1 MANVVRIKRR
11 ASGNPG
17 APASLQNAELA
28 YNEVDDTLYYGK
40 GTGGVGGAATSVEA
54 IAGAGAFV
62 TKSGSQTISGA
73 KTFDTP
79 VGVPTPVDPGHA
91 VNKAYADALT
101 PNLEGGSGISV
112 TGTGTKTIAA
122 DGTIARLES
131 PAFTGAPTAPT
142 PANATNTTQIATTAF
157 VKAQGYLTT
166 APVTSVAGKTGVVT
180 LAKADVGL
188 GNVDNT
194 SDASKPVSTAQQA
207 ALDAKA
213 PLASPALTGTPTA
226 PTAAVAT
233 STTQIATT
241 AFVKAQ
247 GYLTTAPV
255 TSVAGKTGVVS
266 LVKADVGLGNVDNTP
281 DASKPVST
289 AQQAALDAKA
299 PLASP
304 ELTGVPTAP
313 TALASADSA
322 QIATTAFVKAQGYL
336 TTAPVASVAGK
347 TGVVTLVKGDVG
359 LGNVDNTSD
368 ASKPVSTAQQAA
380 LDAKAPL
387 ASPAL
392 TGTPSAPTAI
402 ASTNTTQIATTAFV
416 KSQGYLT
423 TAPVTSVAGKT
434 GAVTLAV
441 ADVTGA
447 APLAS
452 PTLTGT
458 PAAPTAA
465 TATNSTQIATTA
477 FVQAVVASLIGSAPG
492 VLDTLAEIAAA
503 LGNDPDF
510 AATITTELTA
520 KMVKANNLS
529 DLTNVATARNNLG
542 LGTIAT
548 QSASNVTIT
557 GGSIDGITLDGG
569 TF

>member
-1 MANVVRIKRR
+1 MANTLRIKRR

-17 APASLQNAELA
+17 APASLQNAEVA

-40 GTGGVGGAATSVEA
+40 GTGGAGGTATSVEA
-54 IAGAGAFV
+54 IGGSGAFV

-131 PAFTGAPTAPT
+131 PALTGTPTAPT

-157 VKAQGYLTT
+157 VKAQGYLTS
-166 APVTSVAGKTGVVT
+166 APVTSVAGRTGVVT
-180 LAKADVGL
+180 LAKGDVGL
-188 GNVDNT
+188 GNVENT

-226 PTAAVAT
+226 PTAVAST
-233 STTQIATT
+233 NTTQIATT
-241 AFVKAQ
+241 AFVK
-247 GYLTTAPV
+247 
-255 TSVAGKTGVVS
+255 S
-266 LVKADVGLGNVDNTP
+266 
-281 DASKPVST
+281 
-289 AQQAALDAKA
+289 
-299 PLASP
+299 
-304 ELTGVPTAP
+304 
-313 TALASADSA
+313 
-322 QIATTAFVKAQGYL
+322 QGYL

-347 TGVVTLVKGDVG
+347 TGAVTLVKADVG
-359 LGNVDNTSD
+359 LANVDNTSD
-368 ASKPVSTAQQAA
+368 ANKPVSTAQQAA

-392 TGTPSAPTAI
+392 TGAPTAPTAL

-434 GAVTLAV
+434 GVVTLAV
-441 ADVTGA
+441 ADVSGA

-452 PTLTGT
+452 PTFTGT
-458 PAAPTAA
+458 PAAPTAT

-503 LGNDPDF
+503 LGNDPNF
-510 AATITTELTA
+510 AATITTELAA

-529 DLTNVATARNNLG
+529 DLANVATARTNLG

-548 QSASNVTIT
+548 QNANNVNIT
-557 GGSIDGITLDGG
+557 GGAIDGITLDGG